1 MKNIFQS
8 KIIMETKYQIKN
20 FVLNVALWQTKNNSF
35 SHKLSMHIQDAI
47 PNFVIT
53 WICVDNG
60 ELSFDGIKFDTER
73 KMWVDGQNIK
83 STEITKG
90 QLDKILD
97 ILKSIDFFHS

>member
-1 MKNIFQS
+1 
-8 KIIMETKYQIKN
+8 MESKYQIKN
-20 FVLNVALWQTKNNSF
+20 FVLNIALLQIKSNGF
-35 SHKLSMHIQDAI
+35 SHKLSMHIQDVI

-60 ELSFDGIKFDTER
+60 ELSFDGIKYDAER

-83 STEITKG
+83 STEITKE

-97 ILKSIDFFHS
+97 ILKSIVFFGS